1 MSDSRLVPNIR
12 FKKFEIQWSKYKFAD
27 MLDKNNG
34 IRRGPFGSSLR
45 KDSFVKKGDYVVY
58 EQQNAIY
65 NMYKTRYNINKS
77 KFEELKKFE
86 LQPGDFIMSGAGTI
100 GKISEVPEGI
110 TPGIFNQALIRFK
123 INKKTTSRTFFL
135 TFMRSYTMQRK
146 LTEKNPG
153 SAISN
158 LVSMKEVKNFSIVI
172 PDKQEQQKIGNFF
185 AKLDKLLDLQQQK
198 IDKLELLKKA
208 LLQKLFPK
216 HDTKIPELRFKGYKE
231 DWRDKKTLEL
241 VSERNSKIIP
251 NDEYPLKAFIA
262 KKGISE
268 KGEKY
273 NRSFLVKS
281 RQKKY
286 KKTEYGDLIYSSN
299 NLEVGSI
306 GINRYGNACIS
317 PVYSIF
323 KVNNSLT
330 YDFLGYLIQ
339 RKEFIFNMIRYRQGV
354 TYGQWKIHESDFLN
368 IQVLVPETIDE
379 QQKIGNLL
387 SKVDQ
392 LIELENKKLQD
403 FQQVKKC
410 LLQNM
415 FVE

>member
-1 MSDSRLVPNIR
+1 MNKHNSVPNIR
-12 FKKFEIQWSKYKFAD
+12 FK
-27 MLDKNNG
+27 G
-34 IRRGPFGSSLR
+34 
-45 KDSFVKKGDYVVY
+45 Y
-58 EQQNAIY
+58 E
-65 NMYKTRYNINKS
+65 
-77 KFEELKKFE
+77 
-86 LQPGDFIMSGAGTI
+86 
-100 GKISEVPEGI
+100 EG
-110 TPGIFNQALIRFK
+110 
-123 INKKTTSRTFFL
+123 
-135 TFMRSYTMQRK
+135 
-146 LTEKNPG
+146 
-153 SAISN
+153 
-158 LVSMKEVKNFSIVI
+158 
-172 PDKQEQQKIGNFF
+172 
-185 AKLDKLLDLQQQK
+185 
-198 IDKLELLKKA
+198 
-208 LLQKLFPK
+208 
-216 HDTKIPELRFKGYKE
+216 
-231 DWRDKKTLEL
+231 WRDKKTLEL

-251 NDEYPLKAFIA
+251 SDDYPLKAFIA
-262 KKGISE
+262 KKGITE
-268 KGEKY
+268 KGKKY

-323 KVNNSLT
+323 KVNDSLS

-339 RKEFIFNMIRYRQGV
+339 RKKFIFNMVRYRQGV

-368 IQVLVPETIDE
+368 IQVLIPESIYEQQKIGDFFTKLDKLLDLQQQKIDKLELLKKTLLQKLFPKHDAKLPELRFKGFEDVWESMKFKNILNYERPDKYIVKSDNYSNNGIPVLTANKSFILGYTQESSFYEKPLPIIIFDDFTLDCKLVKFPFKIKSSAIKILSSNNFSDIWFDFYLLKATSFIKEGHARHYISIVQNKKINVPCEQE

-392 LIELENKKLQD
+392 LIELENKKLQN
-403 FQQVKKC
+403 FQQLKKC

>member
-185 AKLDKLLDLQQQK
+185 AKLDKLLDMQQQK

-216 HDTKIPELRFKGYKE
+216 HHAQIPELRFKGFE
-231 DWRDKKTLEL
+231 DVWESMKFKNILNYERPDKYIVKSDNYSNNGIPVLTANKSFILGYTQESSFYEKPLPIIIFDDFTLDC
-241 VSERNSKIIP
+241 K
-251 NDEYPLKAFIA
+251 
-262 KKGISE
+262 
-268 KGEKY
+268 
-273 NRSFLVKS
+273 LVKFPFKIKS
-281 RQKKY
+281 SAIKI
-286 KKTEYGDLIYSSN
+286 LSSN
-299 NLEVGSI
+299 NFSDIWFDFYLLKATSFIKEGHARHYISI
-306 GINRYGNACIS
+306 VQNKKIN
-317 PVYSIF
+317 
-323 KVNNSLT
+323 
-330 YDFLGYLIQ
+330 
-339 RKEFIFNMIRYRQGV
+339 
-354 TYGQWKIHESDFLN
+354 
-368 IQVLVPETIDE
+368 VPCEQE

-392 LIELENKKLQD
+392 LIELENKKLQN